1 MEQHLLLVT
10 SFPTPPDLGNKN
22 DHSSATIYTSTK
34 GLEDL
39 QSTLLVHQI
48 ETHQGGEDGGNFGV
62 NKILTLFAHSHTVT
76 HLLNKFSRDGGNQL
90 TTM

>member
-1 MEQHLLLVT
+1 VEQHLLLVT

-48 ETHQGGEDGGNFGV
+48 ETHQGGPGDFGV
-62 NKILTLFAHSHTVT
+62 NKILTLFARSHTVA
-76 HLLNKFSRDGGNQL
+76 HLLNKFWRDGGN
-90 TTM
+90 

>member
-1 MEQHLLLVT
+1 VEQHLLLVT

-22 DHSSATIYTSTK
+22 DPSSATIYTSTK

-48 ETHQGGEDGGNFGV
+48 ETHQGEGRGGNFGV
-62 NKILTLFAHSHTVT
+62 NKILTLFAHSHTIT
-76 HLLNKFSRDGGNQL
+76 HLLNKFWRDGGN
-90 TTM
+90 